1 MLSFISF
8 ISKQFGTNGIIVL
21 ALYLLLFLI
30 NYKIYNSVSTEQFK
44 YCLRISQNFVP
55 VVFISVITFICFTQ
69 INIKYNKWINSIASA
84 SFAVYLLHD
93 NEYIRNFI
101 FKDLLK
107 TDYFYN
113 TNGLIL
119 ILHIIFSVIFTY
131 TEAYIIER
139 IRVIIIEK
147 LLIKNE
153 KGEQL

>member
-1 MLSFISF
+1 MLSFITF
-8 ISKQFGTNGIIVL
+8 TSKQFGTNGIIVL

-119 ILHIIFSVIFTY
+119 ILHIIFSVIFIY
-131 TEAYIIER
+131 SVAYIIER
-139 IRVIIIEK
+139 IRLIIIEK

>member
-119 ILHIIFSVIFTY
+119 ILHIIFSVIFIY
-131 TEAYIIER
+131 TVAYIIER
-139 IRVIIIEK
+139 IRLIIIEK

-153 KGEQL
+153 KGEHL

>member
-1 MLSFISF
+1 M
-8 ISKQFGTNGIIVL
+8 V
-21 ALYLLLFLI
+21 
-30 NYKIYNSVSTEQFK
+30 
-44 YCLRISQNFVP
+44 
-55 VVFISVITFICFTQ
+55 
-69 INIKYNKWINSIASA
+69 NSIASA

-119 ILHIIFSVIFTY
+119 ILHIIFSVIFIY
-131 TEAYIIER
+131 SVAYIIER
-139 IRVIIIEK
+139 IRLIIIEK